1 MENQTSSKSI
11 ILNYGLYY
19 GLLVIVANLIVYA
32 MGMTFS
38 TTGGI
43 ISILAIAIAI
53 IGFPIMGISKF
64 KKSTGGYLTWGQGL
78 KVGVGIVTI
87 GALISIIY
95 SHIFTGF
102 IEPEFYTQLEEFT
115 RGQLMDAGL
124 TSEQIEKQLETQSK
138 FQGTITGDAI
148 GLLFYIFIGFVV
160 SAIVSAISKHS
171 KEDDNKF

>member
-1 MENQTSSKSI
+1 
-11 ILNYGLYY
+11 
-19 GLLVIVANLIVYA
+19 